1 MADAISAPT
10 STTKIMKAHALTHLG
25 KTRDRSD
32 HNHSINEM
40 NDTVEQIW
48 QAYHAGLR
56 RFIRS
61 RVGDDTMAD
70 DILQDVFVRIHS
82 HVASLRERNKIKGW
96 IYQISRNAII
106 DHYRNEKKS
115 EPLPEGLM
123 APEIDA
129 SDQARQDIESCILP
143 MILNLPEK
151 YRQAVMLYEIE
162 GLAQKQV
169 AERLEISLSGAK
181 SRVQRGRAMI
191 KDMLT
196 ACCRFEFDRR
206 GVMVDY
212 EAKTPCCDAC

>member
-1 MADAISAPT
+1 MGWDFSVPST
-10 STTKIMKAHALTHLG
+10 SPLDGEALTRPS
-25 KTRDRSD
+25 TAD
-32 HNHSINEM
+32 HHHSINEM

-106 DHYRNEKKS
+106 DHYRSKKKS
-115 EPLPEGLM
+115 EPLPEGLEV
-123 APEIDA
+123 PEIDA
-129 SDQARQDIESCILP
+129 GDQARQEIERCILP
-143 MILNLPEK
+143 MIRNLPEK

-162 GLAQKQV
+162 GLAQKKV
-169 AERLEISLSGAK
+169 AKRLQISLSGAK

-206 GVMVDY
+206 GAMVDY
-212 EAKTPCCDAC
+212 EAKRPCCDAC